1 MNKFAEHVKKEML
14 KSAKVSKKAR
24 VNFSEIA
31 HLPPTDDTIIDWLV
45 DTYEIDKD
53 KVIELAKNSKN
64 SSELSIKVFEEEKKQ
79 KKEHG
84 KTLAEQLEKDFTNSQ
99 SWMNF
104 KEKLS
109 ENVENGK
116 LEGIIDNYKYRVRYN
131 LSCDGDLNTATP
143 KIKNELLETMGAL
156 ILDLFNRG
164 YFMLPSGDIS
174 SAMTITIATDDGFS
188 RKDLLSI
195 CSEDI
200 LEKEGRVVYAYVDV
214 SIDLKLERIGEKK
227 SSSKTKKMAKKAKTN
242 KLANIINKEINKS
255 AKVNKKAI
263 AESEYFDIIEVDENG
278 ETIDII
284 ESDYTNG
291 VSAVI
296 EKAKEEAVDGKH
308 IIVVNRYTEL
318 DEEGNEFVNDDL
330 NETMWDSEK
339 DIDKYGVIF
348 YDKYEGVNNVA
359 IVDTEEKAKE
369 VLKMLNELED
379 IEDETEREIM
389 WEDINNMVNN
399 YKERFSRE
407 IENSNGFY
415 KGIKFINYNDKVK
428 PSVY

>member
-1 MNKFAEHVKKEML
+1 MNKFAEHVKKEIL
-14 KSAKVSKKAR
+14 KSAKVTKKAR

-227 SSSKTKKMAKKAKTN
+227 SSSKTKKMTKKAKTN
-242 KLANIINKEINKS
+242 KLANIIKREINKS
-255 AKVNKKAI
+255 AGSIDYSVMM
-263 AESEYFDIIEVDENG
+263 DIPQNSNITKEEIIDEIQHLGDTYNLG
-278 ETIDII
+278 LEDMYEFQPNHTL
-284 ESDYTNG
+284 TFTLPM
-291 VSAVI
+291 
-296 EKAKEEAVDGKH
+296 EKANK
-308 IIVVNRYTEL
+308 L
-318 DEEGNEFVNDDL
+318 
-330 NETMWDSEK
+330 
-339 DIDKYGVIF
+339 ID
-348 YDKYEGVNNVA
+348 
-359 IVDTEEKAKE
+359 
-369 VLKMLNELED
+369 ELENLGFRLLKKD
-379 IEDETEREIM
+379 KKDNRTQDEWERDQNIY
-389 WEDINNMVNN
+389 D
-399 YKERFSRE
+399 
-407 IENSNGFY
+407 
-415 KGIKFINYNDKVK
+415 
-428 PSVY
+428 